1 MRAVVQRVSEA
12 SVTVDGAITGQIG
25 RGFLVLLGI
34 AGDDTEQDVVWIAE
48 KIAGLRVFEDSEGR
62 MNLGL
67 AEVAGAVLLVS
78 QTMRPRADA
87 LQGVLQEAGVR
98 VSRVAL
104 ADEHDYPAL
113 ESALLDL
120 AAERGGNVAVTR
132 PGEVYTT
139 ENGVTL
145 IGHMNVAGRL
155 PTSASRPCAVRL
167 CRPWLL
173 SIAAVRSGRQCS
185 ETRCRRRPE
194 NPRALPSKFLQAS
207 PDNRW

>member
-78 QTMRPRADA
+78 QFTLYGDCRKGRRPSFVAAARPEVAIP
-87 LQGVLQEAGVR
+87 LYQGVIAELRGHGLPVETGKFQAHMDVR
-98 VSRVAL
+98 LLNDGPVTL
-104 ADEHDYPAL
+104 LL
-113 ESALLDL
+113 ES
-120 AAERGGNVAVTR
+120 R
-132 PGEVYTT
+132 
-139 ENGVTL
+139 
-145 IGHMNVAGRL
+145 
-155 PTSASRPCAVRL
+155 
-167 CRPWLL
+167 
-173 SIAAVRSGRQCS
+173 RQ
-185 ETRCRRRPE
+185 
-194 NPRALPSKFLQAS
+194 F
-207 PDNRW
+207 